1 MPHGLPA
8 GARLACGAAKVA
20 VVSTMAVLALGT
32 GPDAAAG
39 RSGSTPVDADQQSAA
54 DPALARKLIRHE
66 CSPAGFG
73 PDQQP
78 SSALVR
84 SSHGSLRFVDF
95 DTGWR
100 IYTRHG
106 AAKLVAV
113 CLDEA
118 PTR

>member
-1 MPHGLPA
+1 MPHRLPVS
-8 GARLACGAAKVA
+8 ARLACRAVKVA
-20 VVSTMAVLALGT
+20 VVTTLAVLAVGT
-32 GPDAAAG
+32 GPDAAG
-39 RSGSTPVDADQQSAA
+39 GSGSTPVDAVQQSAV
-54 DPALARKLIRHE
+54 DPSLARKLIRHE

-84 SSHGSLRFVDF
+84 SSRGSLRFVDF